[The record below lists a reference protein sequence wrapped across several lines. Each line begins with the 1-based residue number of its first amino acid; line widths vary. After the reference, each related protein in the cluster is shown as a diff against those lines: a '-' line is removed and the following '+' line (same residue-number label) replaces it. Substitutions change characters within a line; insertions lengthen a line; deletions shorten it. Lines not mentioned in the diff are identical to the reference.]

1 MFFPQ
6 IKNGRNAHT
15 DAIDYNRLLKEKET
29 AGHHRPSVAENVA
42 SDKYLNL
49 TKA

>member
-15 DAIDYNRLLKEKET
+15 DAVDYNRVLKEKET
-29 AGHHRPSVAENVA
+29 AGQPRGSVAETVSPRKPSA
-42 SDKYLNL
+42 L
-49 TKA
+49 T